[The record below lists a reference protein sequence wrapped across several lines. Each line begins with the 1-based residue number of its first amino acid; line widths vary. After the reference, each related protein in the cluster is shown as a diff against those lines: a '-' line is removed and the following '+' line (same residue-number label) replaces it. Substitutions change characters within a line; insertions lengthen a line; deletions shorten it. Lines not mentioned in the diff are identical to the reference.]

1 MSLFPAPLDAA
12 EIAAEPRKRVSLLRL
27 LPVFLFIGATSFGR
41 GSMALLSQEFMRRR
55 DWLTPEEFAEG
66 YTLSQILPGATP
78 VNLSVYVARKLNGP
92 LAAVLCVIPLV
103 LPGTIANLLLAAFVL
118 HAGAPGWMRGVLAG
132 ASAGAVGLLAST
144 MLQLLPSARRTHFW
158 LYSLSAAFLL
168 TMLRV
173 PLLVVL
179 LGCGGF
185 SFLLNWRIQRRQ
197 P

>member
-1 MSLFPAPLDAA
+1 MSLIPGAVDAP
-12 EIAAEPRKRVSLLRL
+12 EIASEPRKRVSLLRL
-27 LPVFLFIGATSFGR
+27 LPVFLLIGASSLGR

-55 DWLTPEEFAEG
+55 DWLTPEEFSEG
-66 YTLSQILPGATP
+66 YTLAQILPGATP

-103 LPGTIANLLLAAFVL
+103 LPGTVANLLLAMFVL
-118 HAGAPGWMRGVLAG
+118 HSGAPGWMRGVLAG

-144 MLQLLPSARRTHFW
+144 MLQLLPTARKTRFW
-158 LYSLSAAFLL
+158 LISLVAAFGL

-179 LGCGGF
+179 LGCGGA
-185 SFLLNWRIQRRQ
+185 SFLVNWQMERRR